1 MTMGYK
7 KYVTD
12 YDKQYVI
19 KPNGKPGV
27 TAVYKGKYFRFAA
40 DAAEIKRAKVLFG
53 SLSVLAVVL
62 AVIPLL
68 YQSVGS
74 HTLYVAL
81 PHVIS
86 IFPLVHLILGIGGFC
101 LWELPLIR
109 ERRDKIETR
118 SVASSAVS
126 ACMLGATA
134 VAQAVNC
141 ILSGFPLPD
150 VLYVFFLLAASAA
163 TGTVFFFRRLLK
175 TEECDERGEKK

>member
-1 MTMGYK
+1 MGYK

-12 YDKQYVI
+12 YEKQYVI

-40 DAAEIKRAKVLFG
+40 DAEAIKRARVRFG
-53 SLSVLAVVL
+53 CLAALAAVL

-81 PHVIS
+81 PHAIS
-86 IFPLVHLILGIGGFC
+86 AFPLFHLLLGVFGFC
-101 LWELPLIR
+101 TCDLPLIR
-109 ERRDKIETR
+109 ERRDKIESRTI
-118 SVASSAVS
+118 ASSVIS
-126 ACMLGATA
+126 MCMLGATA

-141 ILSGFPLPD
+141 VLSGFPLLD

-163 TGTVFFFRRLLK
+163 TGVIFFSRRLLR
-175 TEECDERGEKK
+175 TEECNERGGDL